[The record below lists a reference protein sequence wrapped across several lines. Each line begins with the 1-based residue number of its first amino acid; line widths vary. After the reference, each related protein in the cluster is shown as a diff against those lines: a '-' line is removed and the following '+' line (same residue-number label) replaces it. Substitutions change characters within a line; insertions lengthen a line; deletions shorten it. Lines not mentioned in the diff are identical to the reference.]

1 MLLPKWRK
9 NKMDTI
15 ISQESFDF
23 IIAQLEGDDMD
34 CSWEIARLP
43 YTHRDDLT
51 YQYWK
56 TKQAKIRKAVGELQG
71 LIKLQ

>member
-1 MLLPKWRK
+1 
-9 NKMDTI
+9 MDTT
-15 ISQESFDF
+15 ISQESFEF
-23 IIAQLEGDDMD
+23 ILSQLEQDDYD

-56 TKQAKIRKAVGELQG
+56 DKQAKIRKAVRELKGE
-71 LIKLQ
+71 